1 MSRPARQPFTAA
13 DDKAI
18 LRSRAEGKTWRAIAK
33 VTGQW
38 HVSCQRRHEVLAR
51 SGGKLNEINQVFSA
65 SLTQTIEKPNDY
77 NQLLSAQLVE
87 PPRRNG
93 EALPAGHPISWGAI
107 SAEGYRLN

>member
-18 LRSRAEGKTWRAIAK
+18 LRLRAEGKTWRAIAE

-38 HVSCQRRHEVLAR
+38 HVSCQRRHEVLTR
-51 SGGKLNEINQVFSA
+51 TGENLNEINQVFSA
-65 SLTQTIEKPNDY
+65 SLTREAKKSNDFS
-77 NQLLSAQLVE
+77 QLLSAQLVE
-87 PPRRNG
+87 PARRNG
-93 EALPAGHPISWGAI
+93 EALPAGHPVTWGAI